1 MVGNDARASIY
12 NLQCSAATSSATNKR
27 GSTALS
33 AQFPGAVM
41 SYLVRQVL
49 LMRQP
54 TSCYSCV
61 HFSSGSGSVHQRLES
76 NQYKSGVGRCWAA
89 SDEPVFGVDLERE
102 VPSGPL
108 HAVPG
113 CPWPHHA
120 TPKRLPPS
128 SPFPSDFPPRNN
140 RVCYH
145 NILQFPK
152 IKMQLE
158 IASS

>member
-12 NLQCSAATSSATNKR
+12 NPVLSSDLFCNEQTRQYGTLGAISRGHHVIPCAPSA
-27 GSTALS
+27 
-33 AQFPGAVM
+33 
-41 SYLVRQVL
+41 

-61 HFSSGSGSVHQRLES
+61 HHFSSGSGSVHQRLES

-128 SPFPSDFPPRNN
+128 SPFPSDFPPRNK

-145 NILQFPK
+145 NILQYPK
-152 IKMQLE
+152 IKLQLE